1 MNTEKYNERDWEE
14 IAASLSGEKSG
25 QSELFRQFMSEEN
38 SDTEK
43 QWKEIRNMSGDEQ
56 IDIDKAWT
64 KLYSRIS
71 ATGTMTGE
79 NRSRIIFIRSTFMKI
94 AAAVIILTV
103 LSVTILYLGNN
114 DYLSKKII
122 VTTDINQK
130 NLEVTLP
137 DGSIIILN
145 RNTELSY
152 RSNFGESVR
161 KVSLSGE
168 AFFEITSDTGNPFM
182 VNAGKAQVKV
192 LGTSFNV
199 ITNNPYSAVEV
210 FVSSGKV
217 TLSDN
222 SGKRTLV
229 LDQGDIGTMDSKL
242 SGKSVNNDPNY
253 MAWKTGILVYDG
265 QTLDVVFR
273 DLKKVYN
280 MDIIADDPAIINE
293 TWTSPIDNQ
302 TQDTIIRLI
311 CTSFNLSYS
320 KDGNI
325 YHLSKK

>member
-1 MNTEKYNERDWEE
+1 
-14 IAASLSGEKSG
+14 
-25 QSELFRQFMSEEN
+25 
-38 SDTEK
+38 
-43 QWKEIRNMSGDEQ
+43 MSGDEQ

-64 KLYSRIS
+64 ELYSRIS
-71 ATGTMTGE
+71 ATGAMTGE

-94 AAAVIILTV
+94 AAAVLILAV

-122 VTTDINQK
+122 VSTDINQK

-137 DGSIIILN
+137 DGSTVILN

-152 RSNFGESVR
+152 RANFGESGR
-161 KVSLSGE
+161 KVYLSGE
-168 AFFEITSDTGNPFM
+168 AFFEITSDTENPFT
-182 VNAGKAQVKV
+182 VDAGKAQVKV

-199 ITNNPYSAVEV
+199 ITDNPYSAVEV
-210 FVSSGKV
+210 FVSTGKV

-222 SGKRTLV
+222 SGKQTLV
-229 LDQGDIGTMDSKL
+229 LDQGYIGTMDSKL

-280 MDIIADDPAIINE
+280 MDIIADDPAILNE

-302 TQDTIIRLI
+302 TKDTIIRLI
-311 CTSFNLSYS
+311 CASFNLSYS